1 MKQLNIKTNKID
13 FENLPTP
20 VIEKLS
26 NDDINN
32 YINEI
37 DKKEK
42 NITKNITK
50 NKKIQIKIPDL
61 DFSKLSTPNVHKKSD
76 MDIKQYIQNVEKFYY
91 C

>member
-1 MKQLNIKTNKID
+1 MKQLNIKTDKID

-42 NITKNITK
+42 KITK
-50 NKKIQIKIPDL
+50 NKKIRIKIPDL
-61 DFSKLSTPNVHKKSD
+61 DFSKLSTPNIQKKSD

-91 C
+91 S